1 MKNKFILLTTLSIL
15 LLLVLGCGSLNPFS
29 GGSETPKTGDSK
41 TKESG
46 DKTTSDKVVDEVM
59 PEKTGVEECDDLM
72 AYIAK
77 QSQSKDDNYV
87 TRASREFI
95 MNRIRESLRKS
106 IEEDKNNPEE
116 LAKKCKEF
124 KTQLETYKE
133 KEDAE
138 KEEK

>member
-15 LLLVLGCGSLNPFS
+15 ILLVLGCGSLNPF
-29 GGSETPKTGDSK
+29 GGSSDSSK
-41 TKESG
+41 TENSKTSRSD
-46 DKTTSDKVVDEVM
+46 DKTTTDKVVDEVM

-95 MNRIRESLRKS
+95 MNRVRESLRKS
-106 IEEDKNNPEE
+106 IEENKNDPKE
-116 LAKKCKEF
+116 LAKKCKEY

-138 KEEK
+138 KGEQ